1 MEYGILV
8 VEADVEGIGVWDHY
22 QIIGPVDSIDE
33 AREIAQNYLVNG
45 PESGCLAPDR
55 FVIHQSERSLTFNT
69 FSVDREPNRF

>member
-55 FVIHQSERSLTFNT
+55 FVIHRRGPWGWYTI
-69 FSVDREPNRF
+69 REVVNL